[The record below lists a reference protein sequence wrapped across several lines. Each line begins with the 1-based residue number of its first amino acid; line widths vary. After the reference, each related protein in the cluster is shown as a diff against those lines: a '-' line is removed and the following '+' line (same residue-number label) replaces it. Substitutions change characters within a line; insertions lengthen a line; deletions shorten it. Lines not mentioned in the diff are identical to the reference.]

1 MPYRNDF
8 SYFLSDSDSDNDRG
22 NDRGNYFVYFLGDDG
37 EVYSVLSC
45 EAYRRV
51 PQDCKVYDS
60 EYEATRASKLL
71 RFRLS
76 QAKKPQPP
84 EEPPTQSDVQPPPPQ
99 PKKPHPLT
107 NMYHGKPTDADWR
120 RRPDGTY
127 NNRPN
132 DPDYYKN
139 YMKNYK
145 NDKVQCDICRSVLVS
160 RNLERHKRISKNC
173 LKNKNILEQQTV

>member
-1 MPYRNDF
+1 MKFYI
-8 SYFLSDSDSDNDRG
+8 G
-22 NDRGNYFVYFLGDDG
+22 
-37 EVYSVLSC
+37 
-45 EAYRRV
+45 
-51 PQDCKVYDS
+51 DS
-60 EYEATRASKLL
+60 EYECESDFDEDYVFGVDAKGKVHYIERHRIEHRGRNMIQIYESEKEANREASVIRAKL
-71 RFRLS
+71 
-76 QAKKPQPP
+76 
-84 EEPPTQSDVQPPPPQ
+84 QPPPP
-99 PKKPHPLT
+99 PPPPEKPHPLT

-173 LKNKNILEQQTV
+173 LKIKNILEQQTV